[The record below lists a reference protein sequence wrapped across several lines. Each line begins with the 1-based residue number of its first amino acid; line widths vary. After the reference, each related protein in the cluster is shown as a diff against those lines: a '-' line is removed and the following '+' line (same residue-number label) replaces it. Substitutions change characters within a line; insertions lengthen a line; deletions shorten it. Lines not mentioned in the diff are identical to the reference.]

1 MADYRHILD
10 SGRSYLSDGLSSSPD
25 VASARS
31 SRAESRDE
39 ATALRTH
46 LRQVQDRCSEL
57 EKALEDGR
65 RRESMLSK
73 LQENTINLMQTMQRS
88 HDEATAVLTSRI
100 KSLEDIL
107 EPCKREAA
115 DAMEVKERLLAKES
129 ECDELVHPDPRLSD
143 YSLAL
148 LHVLNCVRFLDH

>member
-10 SGRSYLSDGLSSSPD
+10 SGRSYVVDGLSSSPE
-25 VASARS
+25 VAALRARTE
-31 SRAESRDE
+31 ARDE
-39 ATALRTH
+39 NTALRTH

-65 RRESMLSK
+65 RREGMLSK

-129 ECDELVHPDPRLSD
+129 ECEELVYPQPPLS
-143 YSLAL
+143 
-148 LHVLNCVRFLDH
+148 